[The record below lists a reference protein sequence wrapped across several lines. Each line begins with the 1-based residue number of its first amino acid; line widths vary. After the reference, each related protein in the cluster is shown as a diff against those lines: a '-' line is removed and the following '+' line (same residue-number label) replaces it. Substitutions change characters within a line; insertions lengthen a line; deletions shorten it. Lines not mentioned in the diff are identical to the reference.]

1 MRGEK
6 SQRMVIGI
14 ENNKQQEKWREV
26 YEQRRNRTFLGIQ
39 LIFTYLTGIN
49 TQVAGY

>member
-1 MRGEK
+1 
-6 SQRMVIGI
+6 MVMGT

-26 YEQRRNRTFLGIQ
+26 YEQQRNRTFLGIQ
-39 LIFTYLTGIN
+39 LIFYLSPCIFN